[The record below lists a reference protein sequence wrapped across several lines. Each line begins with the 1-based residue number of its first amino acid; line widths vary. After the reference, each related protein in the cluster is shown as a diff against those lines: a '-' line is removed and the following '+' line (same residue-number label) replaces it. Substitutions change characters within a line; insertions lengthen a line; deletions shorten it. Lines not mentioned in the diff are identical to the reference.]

1 MRIFVGN
8 FAFTTTK
15 DELRQLFEAY
25 GNVEQVR
32 IITDPETGRSR
43 GFGFVEMP
51 NIAEAQAAIDGLNG
65 TVLGGR
71 PLTVNEARERE
82 ERREPRRLRE
92 ERRPR
97 W

>member
-8 FAFTTTK
+8 LAFTTTEE
-15 DELRQLFEAY
+15 ELRQRFEPY
-25 GNVEQVR
+25 GSVERVQ
-32 IITDPETGRSR
+32 IITDRETGRSR

-51 NIAEAQAAIDGLNG
+51 DARAAQAAIAGLQG
-65 TVLGGR
+65 TLLGGR
-71 PLTVNEARERE
+71 TLTANEARR
-82 ERREPRRLRE
+82 RE

>member
-8 FAFTTTK
+8 LAFTTTEE
-15 DELRQLFEAY
+15 ELRQRFEPY
-25 GNVEQVR
+25 GSVERVQ
-32 IITDPETGRSR
+32 IITDRETGRSR

-51 NIAEAQAAIDGLNG
+51 DARAAQAAIAGLQG
-65 TVLGGR
+65 TPLGGR
-71 PLTVNEARERE
+71 TLSVNEARR
-82 ERREPRRLRE
+82 RE

>member
-8 FAFTTTK
+8 LAFTTTEE
-15 DELRQLFEAY
+15 ELHQFFEPY
-25 GNVEQVR
+25 GIVERVQ
-32 IITDPETGRSR
+32 IMTDRETGRPR

-51 NIAEAQAAIDGLNG
+51 AARAARAAIAGLQG
-65 TVLGGR
+65 TPLGGR
-71 PLTVNEARERE
+71 TLSVNEAR
-82 ERREPRRLRE
+82 PRE

>member
-8 FAFTTTK
+8 LAFTTTEE
-15 DELRQLFEAY
+15 ELRQRFEPY
-25 GNVEQVR
+25 GSVERVQ
-32 IITDPETGRSR
+32 IITDRETGRSR

-51 NIAEAQAAIDGLNG
+51 DARAAQAAIAGLQG
-65 TVLGGR
+65 TLLGGR
-71 PLTVNEARERE
+71 TLSVNEAHR
-82 ERREPRRLRE
+82 RE

>member
-51 NIAEAQAAIDGLNG
+51 NATEAQTVIAGLNG
-65 TVLGGR
+65 TSLGGR
-71 PLTVNEARERE
+71 TLTVNEVRPRE
-82 ERREPRRLRE
+82 EEDRS
-92 ERRPR
+92 RRPR